1 MATKRSGKAANRR
14 SRQRPPR
21 RPVIPQPAPRP
32 AHAEAAETDAIEA
45 PLQRAATREVAKPA
59 SSRPVAPVYAGA
71 SRLNERA
78 IAEYHYVGRDLRN
91 IAVLTFVIVVVLVIA
106 SLALPALGIVS
117 REPPPWRAPRNVWR
131 MRVRCAHRN

>member
-32 AHAEAAETDAIEA
+32 DQADAAKADAVET
-45 PLQRAATREVAKPA
+45 PRRTAATREAEKPA
-59 SSRPVAPVYAGA
+59 PPRPIAPIYAGA

-78 IAEYHYVGRDLRN
+78 VAEYHYVGRDLRN

-117 REPPPWRAPRNVWR
+117 R
-131 MRVRCAHRN
+131 

>member
-21 RPVIPQPAPRP
+21 RPVIPQPTPRP
-32 AHAEAAETDAIEA
+32 QQADADEADAAEAPSPRTAS
-45 PLQRAATREVAKPA
+45 RELAKPA
-59 SSRPVAPVYAGA
+59 PSRPIAPIYAGA

-78 IAEYHYVGRDLRN
+78 VAEYHYVGRDLRN

-106 SLALPALGIVS
+106 SLVLPALGVVS
-117 REPPPWRAPRNVWR
+117 R
-131 MRVRCAHRN
+131 

>member
-21 RPVIPQPAPRP
+21 RPVIPQPTPRP
-32 AHAEAAETDAIEA
+32 QQADADEAEAPSPRTAS
-45 PLQRAATREVAKPA
+45 RELAKPA
-59 SSRPVAPVYAGA
+59 PSRPIAPIYAGA

-78 IAEYHYVGRDLRN
+78 VAEYHYVGRDLRN

-106 SLALPALGIVS
+106 SLVLPALGVVS
-117 REPPPWRAPRNVWR
+117 R
-131 MRVRCAHRN
+131 